1 MSISE
6 PFRRA
11 DDIVSLVDRLG
22 GEFARILS
30 FYRIPQQDAED
41 LLQDTLLLFLT
52 KRAEVRTPAAWLA
65 GALRNRCLRY
75 WRARRNR
82 LLQAIDRGLL
92 EELVASEEPTNE
104 RAVLAHDLSN
114 ALARLPD
121 RCQSVLRMRYGLGYA
136 GAEMAEKLGYTEATV
151 RQIAHRCLSA
161 LSRQMLG
168 PDSTRTVAR

>member
-6 PFRRA
+6 PSRKA
-11 DDIVSLVDRLG
+11 DDLVSLVDRLSG
-22 GEFARILS
+22 DFARILS

-41 LLQDTLLLFLT
+41 LIQDTLLLFLT
-52 KRAEVRTPAAWLA
+52 KREDIRTPSAWLA

-82 LLQAIDRGLL
+82 LMHAIDRGLL
-92 EELVASEEPTNE
+92 EELVSTGEPSTE

-114 ALARLPD
+114 AIARLPD

-136 GAEMAEKLGYTEATV
+136 GAEMAEKLGYTESTV

-168 PDSTRTVAR
+168 PDSPRLVAQ